1 MSVLCVPCRCRKIW
15 SRICNKM
22 SKHTKKG
29 KLFRL
34 MGLTLASLGLL
45 GSGVLAHHY
54 FRVSSVQESWKPGHP
69 PVEFTA
75 DVHTL
80 EILPL
85 VNFHAIPESPSADVS
100 YGFDEETSNYG
111 SGDVP
116 DASSGDSGNDTLEDR
131 SSLRT
136 EVGVSYLIRTD
147 QGTILFDLGHNP
159 QKTNPSALV
168 HNMEQTGVQW
178 EDLDAIFLS
187 HTHFDHVGEL
197 DTPGSP
203 FYSFLESTKKSIPL
217 YTPQALELEPLRNYL
232 EGMDVGEASLMI
244 QETPRAQ
251 EILPGIAT
259 TGGIPRQLFIGYIE
273 EQALVINV
281 RGKGLVLIVGCGHQT
296 LERLLIHVRKTFSQ
310 PIYGIVGDLHLPVP
324 DGRMNPLGIN
334 GQRIFASGEGPL
346 HPLSEP
352 GVRADLEKLKKLN
365 PGLVALGTHD
375 SSDDVVRIFAEEFGE
390 RYRFV
395 RVGEWILVE

>member
-1 MSVLCVPCRCRKIW
+1 
-15 SRICNKM
+15 
-22 SKHTKKG
+22 
-29 KLFRL
+29 

-45 GSGVLAHHY
+45 VSGVLAHHY
-54 FRVSSVQESWKPGHP
+54 IRASSVRESWKPGHP
-69 PVEFTA
+69 PVEFAA
-75 DVHTL
+75 DVRRL

-85 VNFHAIPESPSADVS
+85 VNFDGRLEDPSTAVS
-100 YGFDEETSNYG
+100 NGFDEETSNDG

-116 DASSGDSGNDTLEDR
+116 DASSGDRGNATLEDR

-147 QGTILFDLGHNP
+147 RGTILFDLGHNP

-197 DTPGSP
+197 DTPDSDL
-203 FYSFLESTKKSIPL
+203 YSFLESTNKSIPL
-217 YTPQALELEPLRNYL
+217 YTPQPLELEPLRNYL
-232 EGMDVGEASLMI
+232 ESRNRGEAALAI
-244 QETPRAQ
+244 RETAMAQ

-296 LERLLIHVRKTFSQ
+296 LERLLVHVRMTFSE
-310 PIYGIVGDLHLPVP
+310 PIYGIVGDIHLPVP

-346 HPLSEP
+346 HPLSKED
-352 GVRADLEKLKKLN
+352 AQSNLERIKELK

-375 SSDDVVRIFAEEFGE
+375 SSDDVVEMFAEEFGE

-395 RVGEWILVE
+395 RVGEWIVVE

>member
-1 MSVLCVPCRCRKIW
+1 MA
-15 SRICNKM
+15 
-22 SKHTKKG
+22 KHSMNG
-29 KLFRL
+29 KLIKW
-34 MGLTLASLGLL
+34 MGLTLVSLGLL
-45 GSGVLAHHY
+45 VSGVLAHHY
-54 FRVSSVQESWKPGHP
+54 FRASSVRESWKPGHP
-69 PVEFTA
+69 PVTFTA

-85 VNFHAIPESPSADVS
+85 VNFQARPESPSADVS
-100 YGFDEETSNYG
+100 YGSDEETSNDG
-111 SGDVP
+111 SGYLHRNGSEEV
-116 DASSGDSGNDTLEDR
+116 SRESLNDKLG
-131 SSLRT
+131 LRA

-147 QGTILFDLGHNP
+147 QGTVLFDLGHNP